1 MRYIERDRSKAMSE
15 RKYRTYTEE
24 FKAEAL
30 VLQKSNE
37 RNALQ
42 IEWALGII
50 PGMLLQWI
58 I

>member
-1 MRYIERDRSKAMSE
+1 MSE

-42 IEWALGII
+42 IEWALGIT
-50 PGMLLQWI
+50 PGILLQWI